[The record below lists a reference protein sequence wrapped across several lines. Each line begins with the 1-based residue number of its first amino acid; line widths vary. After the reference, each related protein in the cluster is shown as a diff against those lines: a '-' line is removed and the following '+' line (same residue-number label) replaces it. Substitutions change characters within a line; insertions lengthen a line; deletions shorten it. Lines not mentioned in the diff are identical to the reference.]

1 MPDLDLSIQKSLN
14 PVSKTWSSDIF
25 IRFYVSA
32 RTSGLLAAMGAENVQ
47 TFLAIATFMDSE
59 GQCYPTQEQIGDAL
73 GLSRRQAVRRIQQ
86 LLAFEWQGQ
95 PLVRAV
101 RVRMTDGTWDN
112 LRYTILPEAPVGFG
126 SPKTSDT
133 VQYLEAVGEPQDP
146 GGSSENPPQEAIPV
160 HVTHMAHGSEDHV
173 TPMPHGTDVT
183 LTRTSVCCSMSPG
196 SGSPSLQSPT
206 VISRER
212 ARIAQDPRPAQ
223 EPSADSAPTP
233 PVPALAPVPDWE
245 QELADQYGENRLRQ
259 ALACLREAEAR
270 GQVIE
275 HPRAFVLR
283 AIEKGWQPSQRVLA
297 PAAVPARGPD
307 AVARLREQWDRE
319 NEERCASQEA
329 ERRVLAWFESQPA
342 DLQDKL
348 RQGALAL
355 AQRDI
360 GKLFPEGVPGAV
372 VDGYLYRLAV
382 VAMEDRGT
390 GVDGAET
397 GRELQGGAAA
407 SSAAV
412 SSVESPHDR
421 RAAHVRVQ
429 VPADGAGFAVA
440 PLGDEA
446 ASEDPWAALAPA
458 VGAEGLVRPVPALDT
473 PRSAV
478 RLRRADPVNISL
490 GGAVAIRQ
498 ETG

>member
-1 MPDLDLSIQKSLN
+1 MSANSSSPDSVRTRWGSSSVPNFIYNRCVPVTSTQLLVFITLIGHAGKDGVFPSYETRALEARLGRRTVIDAVAGLASIGLI
-14 PVSKTWSSDIF
+14 VRHH
-25 IRFYVSA
+25 RFDGTGRQHSNLYELQDPEVVFGGSTA
-32 RTSGLLAAMGAENVQ
+32 TKDQPTTSGGAAVAPPNCGGA
-47 TFLAIATFMDSE
+47 TA
-59 GQCYPTQEQIGDAL
+59 
-73 GLSRRQAVRRIQQ
+73 
-86 LLAFEWQGQ
+86 
-95 PLVRAV
+95 
-101 RVRMTDGTWDN
+101 
-112 LRYTILPEAPVGFG
+112 APRSGFVVSVSG
-126 SPKTSDT
+126 SP
-133 VQYLEAVGEPQDP
+133 
-146 GGSSENPPQEAIPV
+146 
-160 HVTHMAHGSEDHV
+160 
-173 TPMPHGTDVT
+173 
-183 LTRTSVCCSMSPG
+183 
-196 SGSPSLQSPT
+196 GSPSLQSPT
-206 VISRER
+206 VTSREC
-212 ARIAQDPRPAQ
+212 ARIAQDPGAMQ
-223 EPSADSAPTP
+223 EPPADSAPTP
-233 PVPALAPVPDWE
+233 PVPTPVPALSPVPDWE
-245 QELADQYGENRLRQ
+245 QDLAEQYGESRLRQ

-283 AIEKGWQPSQRVLA
+283 AIEKGWQPSQRVQA
-297 PAAVPARGPD
+297 PATVPARGPD
-307 AVARLREQWDRE
+307 AAARLREQWDRE
-319 NEERCASQEA
+319 NEERRASQEA
-329 ERRVLAWFESQPA
+329 ERRVMAWLESQPA

-412 SSVESPHDR
+412 PSVGGSHDR
-421 RAAHVRVQ
+421 GAVHVRVEA
-429 VPADGAGFAVA
+429 PGGGTGFAVA

-446 ASEDPWAALAPA
+446 ASEAPWVALAPA
-458 VGAEGLVRPVPALDT
+458 VGAEGLVRPLLARDT